1 MSQEGGARDGKDI
14 RVRVLWKEMSG
25 QQSAGGP
32 PAHPHGRAA
41 VQVRPL
47 RQGVPAAVAPG
58 GARAAARGGQRVQ
71 VQSLQQ
77 GVPAE
82 HGAETRED
90 PQWPEAVRVQAL
102 LFGLIIDF

>member
-1 MSQEGGARDGKDI
+1 MKCWCVLSGTLPRTPCPGRLQLPQEGGARDGKDI
-14 RVRVLWKEMSG
+14 RVFESF
-25 QQSAGGP
+25 
-32 PAHPHGRAA
+32 
-41 VQVRPL
+41 
-47 RQGVPAAVAPG
+47 PAAVAPG
-58 GARAAARGGQRVQ
+58 GAGAAPHGGQRVQ